1 MEVLMIKTRLIT
13 DYINSL
19 IGSPRVFGENDC
31 NLVACKII
39 DILAG
44 SDLYTK
50 LYNNYDSIEDGL
62 KKSKDLCGYSH
73 ILQPIKEKF
82 NEVEGELE
90 DGDLLVT
97 EHKLGRRKYYSVA
110 VHFSGYVL
118 IADDDDIWVTRP
130 VYEIEYEKVYRFGGE

>member
-13 DYINSL
+13 DFINSL
-19 IGSPRVFGENDC
+19 IGQPRVFGENDC

-39 DILAG
+39 DIHAG
-44 SDLYTK
+44 SDLYNK
-50 LYNNYDSIEDGL
+50 LYQKYDSIEDGV

-82 NEVEGELE
+82 NLVEDELE

-110 VHFSGYVL
+110 LYFSGYVL

-130 VYEIEYEKVYRFGGE
+130 VYEIEYDSAYRFGGE

>member
-13 DYINSL
+13 DFINSL
-19 IGSPRVFGENDC
+19 IGQPRVFGENDC

-50 LYNNYDSIEDGL
+50 LYKNYDSIEDGV

-73 ILQPIKEKF
+73 ILQPIKENFK
-82 NEVEGELE
+82 EVDGELK

-110 VHFSGYVL
+110 VYFSGYVL
-118 IADDDDIWVTRP
+118 VADEDDIWLTRP
-130 VYEIEYEKVYRFGGE
+130 VYEIEYEHAYRFGGE

>member
-1 MEVLMIKTRLIT
+1 MIKTRLIT

>member
-1 MEVLMIKTRLIT
+1 MIKTRLIT

-19 IGSPRVFGENDC
+19 IGSPRVYGENDC

-50 LYNNYDSIEDGL
+50 LHNNYDSIADGL
-62 KKSKDLCGYSH
+62 KKSKELCGYSNV
-73 ILQPIKEKF
+73 LQPIKENFKL
-82 NEVEGELE
+82 VEDELQ

-97 EHKLGRRKYYSVA
+97 EHKLGNRKYYSVSPY
-110 VHFSGYVL
+110 FSGYAL
-118 IADDDDIWVTRP
+118 IVENENWVVRP
-130 VYEIEYEKVYRFGGE
+130 VFETNFDFAYRFGGGLYVNG